1 MSPPKVDLSIW
12 LPFFLFSFLF
22 FLAGREQCKFLGTSF
37 FISQLSRSLLPLL
50 LQFSLCVC
58 VCVDRLRDFFFLAFL
73 SQESLFFSSR
83 DKLHPV
89 YCIAI
94 HNSSAAAATKQT
106 EPNRTKLYKVARASK
121 SRTRWAPRYT
131 AKCVCMFGSIVR
143 TLNGWTEDD
152 DQDDDDDEEVE
163 KEGKGTRNWAG
174 CCPRKAAVVVVDGV
188 LFCFLPLF
196 CLESEYVCVQT
207 LKTSLRLIHWT
218 LSTLWLRLLQFFYSL
233 HIQLVFGFFIHTNKL
248 FYVILFYFGV
258 WQQWCTH

>member
-1 MSPPKVDLSIW
+1 M
-12 LPFFLFSFLF
+12 
-22 FLAGREQCKFLGTSF
+22 
-37 FISQLSRSLLPLL
+37 
-50 LQFSLCVC
+50 CVC

-196 CLESEYVCVQT
+196 CLESECVCSNFKDQFAAHSLDFVDA
-207 LKTSLRLIHWT
+207 LAAVAAAFWLTSY
-218 LSTLWLRLLQFFYSL
+218 STCFWLLHSHKQAFY
-233 HIQLVFGFFIHTNKL
+233 F
-248 FYVILFYFGV
+248 ILFYFGV